1 MEVTG
6 IFVYGTL
13 RVGGSNQHWL
23 ARTRPEGRTR
33 AWTPGLLF
41 HLPDAGYPAV
51 VLAEPPTTPP
61 PGAGWVAGEYVGY
74 EDEAALATA
83 LADLD
88 PLENVEGGLYI
99 RAVRPVLLESGMVL
113 PAWVYAFPDE
123 RLATL
128 RRDAIEL
135 SSGDWSP
142 YLA

>member
-6 IFVYGTL
+6 LFVYGTL
-13 RVGGSNQHWL
+13 REGGSNQHWL

-41 HLPDAGYPAV
+41 HLPEAGYPAL
-51 VLAEPPTTPP
+51 VLTDPPSYLP
-61 PGAGWVAGEYVGY
+61 PGEGWVAGEYVGY
-74 EDEAALATA
+74 EDEASLQAA

-88 PLENVEGGLYI
+88 PLEDVEGGLYF
-99 RAVRPVLLESGMVL
+99 RTVRPVQLESGLIL

-123 RLATL
+123 RLAQL
-128 RRDAIEL
+128 RRDAVAL
-135 SSGDWSP
+135 PSGDWSP